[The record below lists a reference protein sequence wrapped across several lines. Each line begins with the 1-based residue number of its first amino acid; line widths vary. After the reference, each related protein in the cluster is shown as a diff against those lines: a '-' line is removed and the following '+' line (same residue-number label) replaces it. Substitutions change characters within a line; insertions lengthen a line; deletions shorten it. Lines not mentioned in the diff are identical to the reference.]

1 MSMGDKIGITR
12 SEELPEKNASL
23 KPGKQTEKQQED
35 KPARVV
41 DDKLIG
47 DDRDLQDALEKP
59 ESKER
64 DPGCD
69 NNY

>member
-1 MSMGDKIGITR
+1 MSMGDKNGIIKP
-12 SEELPEKNASL
+12 EEFPEKNAPADEEQ
-23 KPGKQTEKQQED
+23 KKRNKNEMP
-35 KPARVV
+35 PARVV

-59 ESKER
+59 EPPER
-64 DPGCD
+64 DPACD